1 MMTFPANG
9 MAMSSS
15 VAHPLL
21 AMGFYALLSYVV
33 NIHFNIDKHALME
46 IWEISK
52 IIDF

>member
-9 MAMSSS
+9 MVMSSF

-21 AMGFYALLSYVV
+21 AMGFYALLSYIG
-33 NIHFNIDKHALME
+33 NIHFNIDKHAMTE